1 MKVALYGSRHQDS
14 HVGDIAKLVVSLI
27 ENGDRLVIHRKLYD
41 YLVSNLGGNFARAV
55 VSAEVTSDPGFSADV
70 ALSIGGDGTFLR
82 TAQWVADT
90 EIPIIGVNTG
100 RLGFLAPFTIKEAAD
115 AVIVHKLVNYEIE
128 NRSLLRVDL
137 IGGTLDTWPYAINE
151 VAVLKKD
158 TASMI
163 TIDARIDRARLADYL
178 CDGLIV
184 STPTGSTGYNLSV
197 GGPIVQPRS
206 PSFILSPVA
215 AHSLTMCPL
224 VVDDSSLLVLK
235 VSSRT
240 PSFRISLDGRSVNL
254 PCGTDI
260 YLSRASFVVRT
271 VCRPGHNFF
280 DTLRR
285 KLLWGASAI
294 D

>member
-1 MKVALYGSRHQDS
+1 MKVAIYGSRHQDT
-14 HVGDIAKLVVSLI
+14 HVEEIARLVIRLI
-27 ENGDRLVIHRKLYD
+27 ENGDSMIMHRKIYD
-41 YLVSNLGGNFARAV
+41 YLVSNLGDNFTRATAAV
-55 VSAEVTSDPGFSADV
+55 TVTSEPGFTADV

-82 TAQWVADT
+82 TAQWVADS
-90 EIPIIGVNTG
+90 EIPIVGVNTG
-100 RLGFLAPFTIKEAAD
+100 HLGFLAPFTIEEASRAIID
-115 AVIVHKLVNYEIE
+115 NRLANYDIE
-128 NRSLLRVDL
+128 SRSLLRVDL
-137 IGGTLDTWPYAINE
+137 MGSTLDTWPYAINE
-151 VAVLKKD
+151 VAILKKD

-163 TIDARIDRARLADYL
+163 TVGARIDRAPLADYL

-215 AHSLTMCPL
+215 AHSLSMRPL

-240 PSFRISLDGRSVNL
+240 PSFRISLDGRSVTL

-260 YLSRASFVVRT
+260 YLSRAPFVVKT
-271 VCRPGHNFF
+271 VCVPGHNFF

-285 KLLWGASAI
+285 KLLWGATSME
-294 D
+294 